1 MSWLPVKILVAIT
14 TSDEIKQLL
23 TTALGGAYDI
33 ILSSTVED
41 GISLLDHIQPEIL
54 LLEQPSRMELLYEIH
69 ARAAGICITVL
80 TGRNAWPVA
89 IREILTRTVRSEN
102 NIPYHPVLAVVEG
115 NV

>member
-1 MSWLPVKILVAIT
+1 MKILVAIT
-14 TSDEIKQLL
+14 TSDEIKQLP
-23 TTALGGAYDI
+23 TTALGNEYDI

-54 LLEQPSRMELLYEIH
+54 LMEQPSRMELLYEIN

-89 IREILTRTVRSEN
+89 IREITAQTVRSGN
-102 NIPYHPVLAVVEG
+102 SIRHQPVLAVVDD
-115 NV
+115 NL